1 MYKCIICNLEKYYP
15 LLLRVTVEPTPNTDT
30 ALQDAE
36 TRLLELTKSKID
48 DGSLSEDITNLTNV
62 KMSVEDVTMSCL
74 LLHIKLIDPYQIPY
88 LKNLDDTGALTN
100 LMEYI
105 LISDEFLSRCQAE
118 QVSLEVKI
126 DKTSVELLQKI
137 ITGEVQLNKIIF
149 IYILLLWLG

>member
-1 MYKCIICNLEKYYP
+1 M
-15 LLLRVTVEPTPNTDT
+15 LRVTVQPTPNTDT

-48 DGSLSEDITNLTNV
+48 DGSLSEDITKLTNV
-62 KMSVEDVTMSCL
+62 KMNVEDVTMSCL
-74 LLHIKLIDPYQIPY
+74 LLHIKLFDPTQIPY

-126 DKTSVELLQKI
+126 DKTSVELLQEI
-137 ITGEVQLNKIIF
+137 ITGELQFNKIIF
-149 IYILLLWLG
+149 IYITLMAWLIY